1 MNRTFRERV
10 NSLPEINEIQK
21 RKRNELCKDFA
32 DVFKKSKKISRS
44 PAKTEESSTK
54 KTETPE
60 EMEEFKKL
68 FMEMMKE
75 FKEEMKTSNNVIKE
89 ELKEIRQEIK
99 KNSITIAEIEALQRN
114 IQEKEMKWMED
125 KEELERK
132 VQSLGRRLEEQE
144 RKRRS
149 NNIIIKGLQ
158 IDEGKPK
165 EIVKN
170 FLRTELDINCP
181 IRSTV
186 VIKKFQSGS
195 IIKVELEDITD
206 KELVMKNKSK
216 LKGKKIY
223 IDSDYTPEE
232 RKMHMVIRK
241 RANEERIK
249 GNNIKIYYNKLIVN
263 GKYFIWNMENG
274 CLAEHDQTSKK

>member
-21 RKRNELCKDFA
+21 RKRNDLCKDFA

-216 LKGKKIY
+216 LKGKKVY